1 MAGGPICYVRSWK
14 VCTAVVSSQSP
25 LSVLIYGESQIAA
38 RGRASRDNGVMRWSS
53 LAAPRKSERAC
64 IGSLGLAQ
72 CDAALKA
79 RQAAEI
85 AKGAAGICTVES
97 CIGMTRA
104 RTAEEARVAY
114 QAERAERQ

>member
-1 MAGGPICYVRSWK
+1 
-14 VCTAVVSSQSP
+14 
-25 LSVLIYGESQIAA
+25 
-38 RGRASRDNGVMRWSS
+38 MRWSS

-64 IGSLGLAQ
+64 IGSLGPAVLAQ

-79 RQAAEI
+79 RLAAEI

-97 CIGMTRA
+97 CIGMARA

-114 QAERAERQ
+114 QAKRAERQ